1 MPEFQLMDSFG
12 PNDKMLSGWLSKFIR
27 FGVILLVITIVVY
40 ILSNFVYIIFL
51 DKEVADLENKIQ
63 GLEQEIPKQDREEV
77 TIFYS
82 QLVNLQKLLESH
94 LYPTQIFERL
104 ELITLPRV
112 SFTNFNYDFGEG
124 RLKIDG
130 YAQNLDLI
138 AQQLLAFQR
147 TSEFSKIVISDIRQ
161 ATPERSNFNMEI
173 TFKPSFVYKVFQQ

>member
-12 PNDKMLSGWLSKFIR
+12 PNDKMPSGWLSKFIR

-40 ILSNFVYIIFL
+40 ILSNFVYIKFL

-104 ELITLPRV
+104 ELITLTQV
-112 SFTNFNYDFGEG
+112 TFTNFDYDFGEK
-124 RLKIDG
+124 R
-130 YAQNLDLI
+130 
-138 AQQLLAFQR
+138 
-147 TSEFSKIVISDIRQ
+147 
-161 ATPERSNFNMEI
+161 M
-173 TFKPSFVYKVFQQ
+173 